1 MSLTKILK
9 APSRLFRKEN
19 ISFLIIRR
27 YDIGLP
33 NDNLRYLS
41 VKPSAS
47 ISVLRQKIWHLLDL
61 PDFCEEVIVLK
72 SDDVELPLTELRK
85 GNDPQ
90 KPFILEVWPAKNT
103 QTFKHNML
111 TMGSDIRSSAA
122 ASVTDCDNKSQA
134 ESQQDFKDIE
144 STQTMSA
151 PTKEVNKLRQKCFM
165 NTLPPEYKSSELSC
179 KISSTSLLFKLPSR
193 RNRENFGIIL
203 LKLQDDLMALSDKL
217 SIIEDKIKT

>member
-1 MSLTKILK
+1 MSLTKLLK
-9 APSRLFRKEN
+9 APTKLFRKEN

-72 SDDVELPLTELRK
+72 SNDVELPLTELRK

-90 KPFILEVWPAKNT
+90 KPFILEVWPAKSV

-111 TMGSDIRSSAA
+111 TMGSDVRSSVAP
-122 ASVTDCDNKSQA
+122 SITDCDNKSQA
-134 ESQQDFKDIE
+134 ESQQDFKDVDSIH
-144 STQTMSA
+144 TLPA
-151 PTKEVNKLRQKCFM
+151 PMKEVNKLQQKCFM

-179 KISSTSLLFKLPSR
+179 KMSSTSLFFKLPSR
-193 RNRENFGIIL
+193 KNRENLGMIL
-203 LKLQDDLMALSDKL
+203 LKIQDDLMALSDKL
-217 SIIEDKIKT
+217 TTLEDKIKT

>member
-9 APSRLFRKEN
+9 APARLFRKEN

-41 VKPSAS
+41 VKPTAS

-72 SDDVELPLTELRK
+72 SNDVELPLTELRK

-90 KPFILEVWPAKNT
+90 KPFILEVWPAKNM

-134 ESQQDFKDIE
+134 GSQQDFKDIE
-144 STQTMSA
+144 STETMPT

-217 SIIEDKIKT
+217 STLEDKIKT

>member
-9 APSRLFRKEN
+9 APCKLFRKEN

-72 SDDVELPLTELRK
+72 SNDIELPLTELRK

-90 KPFILEVWPAKNT
+90 KPFILEVWPATNK

-111 TMGSDIRSSAA
+111 TMGSDIRSFAA
-122 ASVTDCDNKSQA
+122 TSVTDCDNKSQA
-134 ESQQDFKDIE
+134 ESQQDFKDME
-144 STQTMSA
+144 STQTVPA

-203 LKLQDDLMALSDKL
+203 LKLQDDLMALSEKL
-217 SIIEDKIKT
+217 STLEDKIKP